1 MTNDPILELR
11 QVRKVFPEQGR
22 QEAVVALDGL
32 DLILN
37 AGEFVAIVGA
47 SGSGKSTL
55 VDLVAGFTQPTS
67 GTVTVKGKP
76 VRAPGPDRV
85 VVFQDHAVFPWYTA
99 LDNVAY
105 GLRRQGMRRRRAR
118 ERARE
123 ALCQVGL
130 QDFAHAYPAALSGGM
145 RQRVALARALVLRP
159 DILLLD
165 EPFASLDAVMRS
177 RLQDEL
183 TGLWRQFGWTV
194 LFVTHILTEAV
205 YLADRVVVLDRPP
218 SGLRAIERIG
228 LPRPRNRLDAR
239 LAEQT
244 EELRARMGGSLDTF
258 NGETQA
264 GQRQRQEERYYA

>member
-1 MTNDPILELR
+1 MINDPILELR
-11 QVRKVFPEQGR
+11 QVRKVFPGQGR

-32 DLILN
+32 DLTLN
-37 AGEFVAIVGA
+37 TGEFVAIVGA

-55 VDLVAGFTQPTS
+55 IDLVAGFSQPTF

-99 LDNVAY
+99 LDNVAH
-105 GLRRQGMRRRRAR
+105 GLRRQGMRSRQAS
-118 ERARE
+118 ELAWE
-123 ALCQVGL
+123 TLSQVGL
-130 QDFAHAYPAALSGGM
+130 TDFAHAYPATLSGGM

-165 EPFASLDAVMRS
+165 EPFASLDAVIRS

-183 TGLWRQFGWTV
+183 TELWQRFGWTV
-194 LFVTHILTEAV
+194 LFVTHILSEAV

-218 SGLRAIERIG
+218 SGLRTIERIM

-239 LAEQT
+239 LTQQT
-244 EELRARMGGSLDTF
+244 EELKARMDGYLDAL
-258 NGETQA
+258 NSESA
-264 GQRQRQEERYYA
+264 PS